1 MFHETWLNYV
11 DECSIKRST
20 RIFVGIVS
28 LISILTGDPEN
39 THLYLLLTNS
49 PNVDMKNYNLIRS
62 KPLFIV
68 ILILFTTSI
77 IIHSR
82 IEMFKKQV
90 DSQSK
95 VEENYQEGNCEY
107 SMNTG
112 RIIICI
118 GSILIL
124 IMVFYLFNIRIEMF
138 KKQVDSQSK
147 VRENYQEGNCEYSM
161 NTGRIIICIGSIL
174 ILIMVFYLSTIET
187 EIEKFYIRRHESL
200 ALVQFFNMNVI
211 PMILIVRNENML
223 HFFRNEIKTFSL
235 YMVMCPLFVIYVL
248 SCKQL

>member
-39 THLYLLLTNS
+39 THLYLLLTNN
-49 PNVDMKNYNLIRS
+49 PHVDMKNDNLIRS

-77 IIHSR
+77 IIHYR

-95 VEENYQEGNCEY
+95 VGENYQEGNCEY
-107 SMNTG
+107 S
-112 RIIICI
+112 
-118 GSILIL
+118 L
-124 IMVFYLFNIRIEMF
+124 
-138 KKQVDSQSK
+138 
-147 VRENYQEGNCEYSM
+147 

-211 PMILIVRNENML
+211 PIILIVRNENML

>member
-1 MFHETWLNYV
+1 MFHGTWLNYV
-11 DECSIKRST
+11 NECSIKRST

-49 PNVDMKNYNLIRS
+49 PHVDMKNYNLIRS

-95 VEENYQEGNCEY
+95 VGENYQEGNCEY
-107 SMNTG
+107 SLNTG
-112 RIIICI
+112 RIMICI
-118 GSILIL
+118 GSILIM
-124 IMVFYLFNIRIEMF
+124 IMVFYLFNIR
-138 KKQVDSQSK
+138 
-147 VRENYQEGNCEYSM
+147 
-161 NTGRIIICIGSIL
+161 
-174 ILIMVFYLSTIET
+174 T
-187 EIEKFYIRRHESL
+187 EIENLYLIRHESL
-200 ALVQFFNMNVI
+200 ALMQFFNLNVL

-223 HFFRNEIKTFSL
+223 NFFKNEIKTFSL
-235 YMVMCPLFVIYVL
+235 YMVICPLFVIHVL

>member
-11 DECSIKRST
+11 DECSIKKST
-20 RIFVGIVS
+20 RIFVGIIS
-28 LISILTGDPEN
+28 LISILPGDPEN

-49 PNVDMKNYNLIRS
+49 PHVDMGIDHLIRS
-62 KPLFIV
+62 MPLFIV

-95 VEENYQEGNCEY
+95 VGEKYKEGNCEY

-124 IMVFYLFNIRIEMF
+124 TMVFYLFNIR
-138 KKQVDSQSK
+138 
-147 VRENYQEGNCEYSM
+147 
-161 NTGRIIICIGSIL
+161 
-174 ILIMVFYLSTIET
+174 T
-187 EIEKFYIRRHESL
+187 EIENLYLRRHESL
-200 ALVQFFNMNVI
+200 ALMQFFNLNVL
-211 PMILIVRNENML
+211 PMILIVRNENIL
-223 HFFRNEIKTFSL
+223 IFFKNEIKTFSL
-235 YMVMCPLFVIYVL
+235 YMVICPLFVIHVL

>member
-1 MFHETWLNYV
+1 MFHGTWLNYV

-39 THLYLLLTNS
+39 THLYLLLTNN
-49 PNVDMKNYNLIRS
+49 PHVDMKNDNLIRS

-77 IIHSR
+77 IIHYR

-95 VEENYQEGNCEY
+95 VGENYQEGNCEY
-107 SMNTG
+107 S
-112 RIIICI
+112 
-118 GSILIL
+118 L
-124 IMVFYLFNIRIEMF
+124 
-138 KKQVDSQSK
+138 
-147 VRENYQEGNCEYSM
+147 

>member
-39 THLYLLLTNS
+39 THLYLLLTNN
-49 PNVDMKNYNLIRS
+49 PHVDMKNDNLIRS

-95 VEENYQEGNCEY
+95 VGENYQEGNCEY
-107 SMNTG
+107 SLNTG

-118 GSILIL
+118 GSILSL
-124 IMVFYLFNIRIEMF
+124 IMVFYLFNIKI
-138 KKQVDSQSK
+138 
-147 VRENYQEGNCEYSM
+147 
-161 NTGRIIICIGSIL
+161 
-174 ILIMVFYLSTIET
+174 
-187 EIEKFYIRRHESL
+187 EIENLYLRRHESL
-200 ALVQFFNMNVI
+200 ALMQFVNLNVL
-211 PMILIVRNENML
+211 PMILIVRNDNML
-223 HFFRNEIKTFSL
+223 NFFKNEIKTFSL
-235 YMVMCPLFVIYVL
+235 YMVICPLFVIHVL
-248 SCKQL
+248 SCKRL

>member
-90 DSQSK
+90 DFQSK
-95 VEENYQEGNCEY
+95 VGENYQEGNCEY

-124 IMVFYLFNIRIEMF
+124 IMLFYLFNIRIEI
-138 KKQVDSQSK
+138 
-147 VRENYQEGNCEYSM
+147 ENLY
-161 NTGRIIICIGSIL
+161 
-174 ILIMVFYLSTIET
+174 V
-187 EIEKFYIRRHESL
+187 RRHESL
-200 ALVQFFNMNVI
+200 ALMQFLNLNVL

-223 HFFRNEIKTFSL
+223 FFFKNEIKTFSL
-235 YMVMCPLFVIYVL
+235 YMVICPLFVIHVL

>member
-49 PNVDMKNYNLIRS
+49 PHFDMENDHLIRS
-62 KPLFIV
+62 MPLFIV

-77 IIHSR
+77 IIH
-82 IEMFKKQV
+82 F
-90 DSQSK
+90 
-95 VEENYQEGNCEY
+95 
-107 SMNTG
+107 
-112 RIIICI
+112 
-118 GSILIL
+118 
-124 IMVFYLFNIRIEMF
+124 RIEMF

-174 ILIMVFYLSTIET
+174 ILIMVFYLFNCRT
-187 EIEKFYIRRHESL
+187 EIENLYLRRHESL
-200 ALVQFFNMNVI
+200 ALMQFFNLNVL

-223 HFFRNEIKTFSL
+223 HFFKNQIKSFSL
-235 YMVMCPLFVIYVL
+235 YIIMCPLFVMHVL
-248 SCKQL
+248 CCNKL

>member
-1 MFHETWLNYV
+1 MFHGTWLNYV

-39 THLYLLLTNS
+39 THLYLLLTNN
-49 PNVDMKNYNLIRS
+49 PHVDMKNDNLIRS

-90 DSQSK
+90 DFQSK
-95 VEENYQEGNCEY
+95 VGENYQEGNCEY

-118 GSILIL
+118 GSILSL
-124 IMVFYLFNIRIEMF
+124 IMVFYLFNIKI
-138 KKQVDSQSK
+138 
-147 VRENYQEGNCEYSM
+147 
-161 NTGRIIICIGSIL
+161 
-174 ILIMVFYLSTIET
+174 
-187 EIEKFYIRRHESL
+187 EIENLYLRRHESL
-200 ALVQFFNMNVI
+200 ALMQFVNLNVL
-211 PMILIVRNENML
+211 PMILIVRNDNML
-223 HFFRNEIKTFSL
+223 NFFKNEIKTFSL
-235 YMVMCPLFVIYVL
+235 YMVICPLFVIHVL

>member
-20 RIFVGIVS
+20 RIFVGILS

-49 PNVDMKNYNLIRS
+49 PHVDMENDHLICS
-62 KPLFIV
+62 MPLFIV

-77 IIHSR
+77 IIH
-82 IEMFKKQV
+82 F
-90 DSQSK
+90 
-95 VEENYQEGNCEY
+95 
-107 SMNTG
+107 
-112 RIIICI
+112 
-118 GSILIL
+118 
-124 IMVFYLFNIRIEMF
+124 RIEMF

-174 ILIMVFYLSTIET
+174 ILIMVFYLFNCRT
-187 EIEKFYIRRHESL
+187 EIENLYLRRHESL
-200 ALVQFFNMNVI
+200 ALMQFLNLNVL

-223 HFFRNEIKTFSL
+223 NFFKNEIKTFSL
-235 YMVMCPLFVIYVL
+235 YLHGNMSIICNT
-248 SCKQL
+248 CT